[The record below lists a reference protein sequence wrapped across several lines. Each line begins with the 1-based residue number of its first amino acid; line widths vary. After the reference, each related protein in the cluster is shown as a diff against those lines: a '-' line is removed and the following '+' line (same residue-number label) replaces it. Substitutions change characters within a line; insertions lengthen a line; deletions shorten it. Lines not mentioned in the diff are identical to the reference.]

1 MGANQENLTEIHH
14 AIHHQ
19 KGNWTSYQNLEFGW
33 DCCTCSAVIVIWDMQ
48 GFVLKRAFIIRT
60 NSALFC
66 LDANN
71 SWTRASISTKFEI
84 MIACSITFLMMYGM
98 IHFCWALFVCAN
110 DFHLS
115 SIARTAMH
123 NGADNPARCFRVYT
137 MTTAK
142 RVRWFQPDFRF

>member
-1 MGANQENLTEIHH
+1 ML
-14 AIHHQ
+14 
-19 KGNWTSYQNLEFGW
+19 Y
-33 DCCTCSAVIVIWDMQ
+33 
-48 GFVLKRAFIIRT
+48 IIRKVIEQAIRISNSAEIAALVQLLLLFETRICFVEGIHNT

-98 IHFCWALFVCAN
+98 IYFCWALFVCAN
-110 DFHLS
+110 DFQLS